1 MTYPIAPIKPA
12 AGTTHQI
19 KAAKALEPASKE
31 MWDVM
36 KKSLVLR
43 GRKCP
48 LALLIPLDR
57 IAFIEA
63 RELLMSPFGF
73 TPDDEPA
80 DKPED
85 SNSQDLNA
93 MMRQM
98 QEQIQKQF
106 EQLGLNPA
114 GTNLAGFVNPFA
126 SFTSAPQESLPPTV
140 VRDTAKKFVQVQGSQ
155 PIGTRDVTV
164 VDNAFEIADLWL
176 NEATVFPATTGN
188 TSQRAVSRLDWVDET
203 LKGWQSTMEPL
214 ATGLA
219 TAISGLLDDAMAQQ
233 SQDSTESE
241 AIAAPMG
248 AIAGLLRTFI
258 GSLIATQLGQ
268 AIGSISATATGA
280 HDVALPLLDPA
291 RPLLI
296 PENIEKWSADLE
308 IPKSEI
314 YLFHA
319 LREASIA
326 RLFAHNPWLVSYI
339 RSAIVDYGGGIH
351 IDMEAIQRQA
361 EEAMQNFD
369 PSQLNPESGE
379 NSFSIALN
387 NGIFTPEETPSQR
400 AALSKLET
408 ALALVDGW
416 ADEVTTLA
424 AGDRLPSLTQLR
436 EMYRRQRATS
446 APSQQLFK
454 TLLGLEVRP
463 KLAREASAFWQKVR
477 ESNGLAARDNIW
489 SSILPTEQELLDP
502 EKFLASSEI
511 PDDLSGLL

>member
-1 MTYPIAPIKPA
+1 MT
-12 AGTTHQI
+12 
-19 KAAKALEPASKE
+19 
-31 MWDVM
+31 
-36 KKSLVLR
+36 
-43 GRKCP
+43 
-48 LALLIPLDR
+48 
-57 IAFIEA
+57 
-63 RELLMSPFGF
+63 PFGF
-73 TPDDEPA
+73 TPDDGDEENG
-80 DKPED
+80 KPE
-85 SNSQDLNA
+85 DLNA

-106 EQLGLNPA
+106 EQLGINP
-114 GTNLAGFVNPFA
+114 AGFVNPFA
-126 SFTSAPQESLPPTV
+126 AFAQGGQEALPPTV
-140 VRDTAKKFVQVQGSQ
+140 VRDTAKKFVQAQGSQ
-155 PIGTRDVTV
+155 PIGTKDVTV
-164 VDNAFEIADLWL
+164 VNSAFEIADLWL

-188 TSQRAVSRLDWVDET
+188 TSHRSVSRLDWVDET
-203 LKGWQSTMEPL
+203 LKGWQATMEPL
-214 ATGLA
+214 ATGLTA
-219 TAISGLLDDAMAQQ
+219 AISTLLDEAMAQQ
-233 SQDSTESE
+233 AHDPENGE
-241 AIAAPMG
+241 AMAGPMG
-248 AIAGLLRTFI
+248 TIAGLLRTFI

-280 HDVALPLLDPA
+280 HDVGLPLLDPA

-308 IPKSEI
+308 IPKTEV

-319 LREASIA
+319 LREAAIA
-326 RLFAHNPWLVSYI
+326 RLFEHNPWIVSYI
-339 RSAIVDYGGGIH
+339 RSAIVDYGRGIH

-361 EEAMQNFD
+361 EDAMQNFD

-379 NSFSIALN
+379 NSFTIALN
-387 NGIFTPEETPSQR
+387 NGIFTPEETPAQR

-436 EMYRRQRATS
+436 EMYRRQRATN

-454 TLLGLEVRP
+454 SLLGLEVTP

-477 ESNGLAARDNIW
+477 ESKDIAARDHIW
-489 SSILPTEQELLDP
+489 SGILPSAEELLEP
-502 EKFLASSEI
+502 EKFLTSTEV

>member
-1 MTYPIAPIKPA
+1 MT
-12 AGTTHQI
+12 
-19 KAAKALEPASKE
+19 
-31 MWDVM
+31 
-36 KKSLVLR
+36 
-43 GRKCP
+43 
-48 LALLIPLDR
+48 
-57 IAFIEA
+57 
-63 RELLMSPFGF
+63 PFGF
-73 TPDDEPA
+73 TPDDGDEENG
-80 DKPED
+80 KPE
-85 SNSQDLNA
+85 DLNA

-106 EQLGLNPA
+106 EQLGINP
-114 GTNLAGFVNPFA
+114 AGFVNPFA
-126 SFTSAPQESLPPTV
+126 AFAQGGQEALPPTV
-140 VRDTAKKFVQVQGSQ
+140 VRDTAKKFVQAQGSQ
-155 PIGTRDVTV
+155 PIGTKDVTV
-164 VDNAFEIADLWL
+164 VNSAFEIADLWL

-188 TSQRAVSRLDWVDET
+188 TSHRSVSRLDWVDET
-203 LKGWQSTMEPL
+203 LKGWQATMEPL
-214 ATGLA
+214 ATGLTA
-219 TAISGLLDDAMAQQ
+219 AISTLLDEAMAQQ
-233 SQDSTESE
+233 AHDPENGE
-241 AIAAPMG
+241 AMAGPMG
-248 AIAGLLRTFI
+248 TIAGLLRTFI

-280 HDVALPLLDPA
+280 HDVGLPLLDPA

-308 IPKSEI
+308 IPKTEV

-319 LREASIA
+319 LREAAIA
-326 RLFAHNPWLVSYI
+326 RLFEHNPWIVSYI
-339 RSAIVDYGGGIH
+339 RSAIVDYGRGIH

-361 EEAMQNFD
+361 EDAMQNFD

-379 NSFSIALN
+379 NSFTIALN
-387 NGIFTPEETPSQR
+387 NGIFTPEETPAQR

-436 EMYRRQRATS
+436 EMYRRQRATN

-454 TLLGLEVRP
+454 SLLGLEVTP

-477 ESNGLAARDNIW
+477 ESKDIAARDHIW
-489 SSILPTEQELLDP
+489 SGILPSAEELLDP
-502 EKFLASSEI
+502 EKFLTSTEV